1 MKTMPLPEIITTLV
15 KINGCSETL
24 ASAFL
29 NEFTQLVA
37 EGLANDGSVTV
48 KGIGTFQLIEHGDE
62 TEIEFAPDKV
72 LSDAVN
78 APFAIFEPVELDDEI
93 TGDMLARAGAEIGDM
108 EEPQQSEPGQS
119 AEPEALPQPVAAE
132 QQDEVV
138 ETHAEP
144 IETQPQQPEPEEKD
158 EEEPIAETVSEEANA
173 ETVSE
178 EPITATVSEEP
189 IAAPVAE
196 RPIEHG
202 TNRTA
207 AHTSAH
213 EQRPIGLPPIPPLA
227 NITPQHTTTTDDSEE
242 RLRKSD
248 RSRYR
253 LALVFTALV
262 SLIVGVALGYFAY
275 HKVNLTGVKSVNISA
290 EDVQVIHQ
298 HTTPP
303 VATAPATAD
312 TTATATDSTTV
323 EAEPQ
328 PTKPIEQAVVTD
340 TIRSNRYLTT
350 MALQHYGKKKFWVYI
365 YEENKD
371 KLNDPDL
378 IPNNTVV
385 VIPPASKYGIKAGD
399 AASEADAEKRAVEI
413 MSRYH

>member
-1 MKTMPLPEIITTLV
+1 V
-15 KINGCSETL
+15 
-24 ASAFL
+24 
-29 NEFTQLVA
+29 
-37 EGLANDGSVTV
+37 
-48 KGIGTFQLIEHGDE
+48 
-62 TEIEFAPDKV
+62 
-72 LSDAVN
+72 
-78 APFAIFEPVELDDEI
+78 
-93 TGDMLARAGAEIGDM
+93 
-108 EEPQQSEPGQS
+108 
-119 AEPEALPQPVAAE
+119 
-132 QQDEVV
+132 
-138 ETHAEP
+138 EP
-144 IETQPQQPEPEEKD
+144 I
-158 EEEPIAETVSEEANA
+158 
-173 ETVSE
+173 
-178 EPITATVSEEP
+178 
-189 IAAPVAE
+189 AE
-196 RPIEHG
+196 RPIEREA
-202 TNRTA
+202 NQTA

-323 EAEPQ
+323 EAKPQ